1 MSLLFYDFE
10 VFRHNWLMVAIEPGA
25 KKQTVIVDDREQ
37 LEEFFNAHKRH
48 IWVGYNNVHYDQ
60 YILKAIL
67 CGFNPWDMNNWII
80 NRKKAGW
87 QFSKVLRE
95 INFINFD
102 VGTRTKSLKQ
112 YEAFMG
118 NSIKESGVSFD
129 IDRPLT
135 EEEINETIQYCI
147 HDVEQTVQVF
157 LHTRKVK
164 FEARRGL
171 INAFKLPLSCYA
183 QTDAQLAAR
192 ILGADYDTYDDEF
205 DTKILPPTL
214 QLSDRYKH
222 VVDFF
227 INAKEDTFR
236 EMQEETR
243 RINEEVIPP
252 YEAEKAAGN
261 PGRTQKQ
268 REEWEKKMRRKE
280 REIREGLAAA
290 DWTDKKAFR
299 KWFYSRNLKTEVAG
313 VPHKFAWGGIHGAL
327 SQYTDKGRLIL
338 ADVSSLYPSLMI
350 RYKYFSRSIDDPQK
364 YIDIYEANLEMKKS
378 GDPRRPAYKLVC
390 NTVYGALK
398 ASNGLYDPLMGNC
411 IIIAGQLLILDL
423 IEKLEDAGCCK
434 LEQSN
439 TDGILFKVD
448 TAEDEERARD
458 IIHAWEIRTGLNMEF
473 GEYHTLYQANVNN
486 YVLIGDKEVE
496 RVGGYVKE
504 LSPIDNDLPIVNKA
518 VVDYLLYGI
527 HPAETISACDDLWQ
541 FQKVVRIKGDYL
553 YAIHNG
559 QRLTE
564 KTHRVF
570 ASTRQTDGDIR
581 KVKPG
586 ENPQKF
592 SDTSKHCFI
601 DNTDVK
607 GKKCPPYLCKNFY
620 INMALTRLTDPEKGF
635 GLVIE

>member
-1 MSLLFYDFE
+1 MSLLFFDFE
-10 VFRHNWLMVAIEPGA
+10 VFRHDWMIVAIDPHSRKE
-25 KKQTVIVDDREQ
+25 TVIINDRDK
-37 LEEFFNAHKRH
+37 LNEFYQTHKKF

-60 YILKAIL
+60 YILKGIL
-67 CGFNPWDMNNWII
+67 CNFNPFDISDYII
-80 NRKKAGW
+80 RQKKPGW
-87 QFSKVLRE
+87 KYSKLFQS
-95 INFINFD
+95 IPMINFD
-102 VGTRTKSLKQ
+102 VGTRTHSLKQ
-112 YEAFMG
+112 LEAFMG
-118 NSIKESGVSFD
+118 NDIRESNVPFD

-135 EEEINETIQYCI
+135 TEEIAETVKYCR
-147 HDVEQTVQVF
+147 HDVEQTIQVF
-157 LHTRKVK
+157 LHTLKLR

-171 INAFKLPLSCYA
+171 VNAFKLPPWCYA

-192 ILGADYDTYDDEF
+192 ILEAEKQTYEDEF

-227 INAKEDTFR
+227 INAKEDTFA

-243 RINEEVIPP
+243 RINEEVIPA
-252 YEAEKAAGN
+252 YEAEKAAGC

-268 REEWEKKMRRKE
+268 REEWEKKMERKG
-280 REIREGLAAA
+280 REIRDGLAAA
-290 DWTDKKAFR
+290 DWTDNKAFK
-299 KWFYSRNLKTEVAG
+299 KWFYGRKLLTEVAG

-350 RYKYFSRSIDDPQK
+350 RYKYFSRSIDDPQR
-364 YIDIYEANLEMKKS
+364 YIDIYNANLEMKKS

-434 LEQSN
+434 LLQSN
-439 TDGILFKVD
+439 TDGILYKVETD
-448 TAEDEERARD
+448 DDEKRARS
-458 IIHAWEIRTGLNMEF
+458 IIHEWEKRTGLNMEF

-486 YVLIGDKEVE
+486 YILIGDKEVE

-518 VVDYLLYGI
+518 VVDYLLHGT
-527 HPAETISACDDLWQ
+527 HPAETVSACDDLWQ
-541 FQKVVRIKGDYL
+541 FQKVVRVQGEYK
-553 YAIHNG
+553 YAVHNG
-559 QRLTE
+559 QQLPE
-564 KTHRVF
+564 KTQRVF
-570 ASTRQTDGDIR
+570 ASLRESDGIIY

-586 ENPQKF
+586 ENPEKF
-592 SDTSKHCFI
+592 ANTPERCFV
-601 DNTDVK
+601 DNSEVK
-607 GKKCPPYLCKNFY
+607 GKKCPAHLDKNYY
-620 INMALTRLTDPEKGF
+620 IETAIFRLTDPEKGF
-635 GLVIE
+635 GLVIP